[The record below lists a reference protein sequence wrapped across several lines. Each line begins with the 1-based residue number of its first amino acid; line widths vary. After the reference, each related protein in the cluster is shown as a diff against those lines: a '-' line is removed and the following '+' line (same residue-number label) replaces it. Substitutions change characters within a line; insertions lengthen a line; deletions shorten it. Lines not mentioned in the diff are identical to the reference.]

1 MGTEEFSAEW
11 LFTLGLCGKVN
22 KKGIGKFEGGR
33 TEKLVFRELRR
44 EHGCHRNI
52 LPKAVVTRTLG
63 STMPWD

>member
-33 TEKLVFRELRR
+33 TEKLVFRELR
-44 EHGCHRNI
+44 
-52 LPKAVVTRTLG
+52 
-63 STMPWD
+63 